1 MMIDGRKEKFGEV
14 NENSTKL
21 EFNPDEPL
29 IGLFAY
35 QSDYRIN
42 QIGVYTLNTTCA
54 ATMLEE
60 PEILELERL
69 AAEERENARKP
80 KKKRQE
86 RTDPMLVT
94 ILIFVAA
101 FVVIALAIGGLM
113 YVKKV

>member
-1 MMIDGRKEKFGEV
+1 
-14 NENSTKL
+14 
-21 EFNPDEPL
+21 
-29 IGLFAY
+29 
-35 QSDYRIN
+35 
-42 QIGVYTLNTTCA
+42 
-54 ATMLEE
+54 MLEE

-101 FVVIALAIGGLM
+101 FVVIAFAIGGLM